1 MSNDTE
7 VKVRGSFINR
17 YAGELTNSNN
27 NMSTYCRPTI
37 VTYIKVSP
45 NSLLVMNYEPYRTEY
60 GHDIRIR
67 KILNVRDIIV
77 NGFIDNIIYDSIF
90 EIISTVVIDNI
101 KYFTIKFNSTSHSAR
116 YGAEIYY
123 YINKIKKLELLVPV
137 DAPIIQVARSYD
149 INRSSLLMNPLTPD
163 QAYDY
168 NKNDRIITITK
179 IPTII
184 PDMGIKSYDNIVL
197 LKRNKIFNLELTFK
211 KDEKNIRTKGFRL
224 FKRRR

>member
-1 MSNDTE
+1 MLVS
-7 VKVRGSFINR
+7 IN
-17 YAGELTNSNN
+17 SP
-27 NMSTYCRPTI
+27 STGMR
-37 VTYIKVSP
+37 
-45 NSLLVMNYEPYRTEY
+45 
-60 GHDIRIR
+60 
-67 KILNVRDIIV
+67 
-77 NGFIDNIIYDSIF
+77 YDSIF
-90 EIISTVVIDNI
+90 EIVSTVIIDNI

-116 YGAEIYY
+116 YGAEIHY

-211 KDEKNIRTKGFRL
+211 KDEKNIRKKGFRI